1 MVLSHAVVSDSLQPS
16 KPQLARLLCPRDSS
30 GKNTGMGCHFLLQG
44 IFLTQRSN
52 QHLLALLL
60 WLADSLPLA
69 PPEKPQQYYN
79 HFSRSVMSNSLRPHE
94 PQHARPP
101 CPSPTPGVHPNS
113 CPLCQ
118 WCHPTISSSVVPFSS
133 CPQSSQH
140 QGVFKWVSSSYQV
153 AKVLAFQLQHQSFQW
168 TRRTDLL

>member
-16 KPQLARLLCPRDSS
+16 RPQLARLLYPQDSS

-79 HFSRSVMSNSLRPHE
+79 HFSRSVLSDSLRPHE
-94 PQHARPP
+94 SQHARPP
-101 CPSPTPGVHPNS
+101 CPSPTPGVHPNP

-133 CPQSSQH
+133 CRQSSQR
-140 QGVFKWVSSSYQV
+140 QGVFKWVSSS
-153 AKVLAFQLQHQSFQW
+153 H
-168 TRRTDLL
+168 

>member
-60 WLADSLPLA
+60 WLADSLPLV

-101 CPSPTPGVHPNS
+101 CPSPTPGVHPNP

-118 WCHPTISSSVVPFSS
+118 
-133 CPQSSQH
+133 
-140 QGVFKWVSSSYQV
+140 
-153 AKVLAFQLQHQSFQW
+153 
-168 TRRTDLL
+168 

>member
-1 MVLSHAVVSDSLQPS
+1 MQLFLTLCNPADHSLP
-16 KPQLARLLCPRDSS
+16 RLLCPRDSS

-44 IFLTQRSN
+44 ILLTQRSN
-52 QHLLALLL
+52 QQLLALLL

-79 HFSRSVMSNSLRPHE
+79 HFSHSVMSDSLQPHE

-101 CPSPTPGVHPNS
+101 CPSPTPGVYPNS

-118 WCHPTISSSVVPFSS
+118 WCHPTISSSVAPFSS
-133 CPQSSQH
+133 CPQSLPASGSFQMSQLFASGG
-140 QGVFKWVSSSYQV
+140 QSI
-153 AKVLAFQLQHQSFQW
+153 AEFQLQHQSFQW